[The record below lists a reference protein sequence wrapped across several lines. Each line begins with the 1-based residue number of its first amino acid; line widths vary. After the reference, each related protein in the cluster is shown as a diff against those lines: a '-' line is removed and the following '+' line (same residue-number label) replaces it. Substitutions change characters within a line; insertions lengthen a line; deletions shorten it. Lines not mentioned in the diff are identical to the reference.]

1 MVKMELKKWQMKCVQ
16 TIKLVFACKASLEGG
31 TEDISY
37 IPNSRNTSEKGIRI
51 SGLERALGND
61 LIQPQEF

>member
-37 IPNSRNTSEKGIRI
+37 IPNSRNTSEKGIR
-51 SGLERALGND
+51 SQNLRTRKGLGK
-61 LIQPQEF
+61 

>member
-37 IPNSRNTSEKGIRI
+37 IPNRRNTSEEGIR
-51 SGLERALGND
+51 SQNLRTKKGLGK
-61 LIQPQEF
+61 